1 MTQKTNLKQRLLRV
15 ATLLA
20 ALTAVSACN
29 PNSRQSGG
37 QSGDS
42 SGSTIGTTGDSQQP
56 GQQPAA
62 TATPGGV
69 SSGK

>member
-29 PNSRQSGG
+29 PNSRQSGD

-42 SGSTIGTTGDSQQP
+42 SGSQQP

-62 TATPGGV
+62 TATPGGG
-69 SSGK
+69 SSGQ